1 MKSNNESQEISK
13 DIVLM
18 QLRNSLALV
27 MGNMSQPN
35 SGILL
40 YAINNA
46 IMYIEGGENN
56 D

>member
-1 MKSNNESQEISK
+1 MIKEISK
-13 DIVLM
+13 EVVLL

-27 MGNMSQPN
+27 MSNMSHPN

>member
-1 MKSNNESQEISK
+1 MDMKNQTEITK
-13 DIVLM
+13 DVVLM

-27 MGNMSQPN
+27 MSNMSQPN

>member
-1 MKSNNESQEISK
+1 MKDQTELSK
-13 DIVLM
+13 DVVLL

-27 MGNMSQPN
+27 MCNMSHPN

>member
-1 MKSNNESQEISK
+1 MIKEISK
-13 DIVLM
+13 DVVLM
-18 QLRNSLALV
+18 QLRSSLALV